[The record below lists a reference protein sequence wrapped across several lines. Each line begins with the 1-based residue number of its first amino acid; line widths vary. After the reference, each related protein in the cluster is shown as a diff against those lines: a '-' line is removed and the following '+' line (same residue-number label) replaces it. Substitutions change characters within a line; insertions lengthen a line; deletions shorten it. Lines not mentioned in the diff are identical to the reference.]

1 MKKYIII
8 ALVSGSVLT
17 SCGEY
22 NKVLKS
28 TDYEYKYEAAK
39 SYFGKGQNTKA
50 AAILEELITI
60 LKGTDKAEESLYML
74 GMTYYNQGDFITAS
88 HYFSTY
94 YNTYPRGT
102 YTEQARFYSGKALFL
117 DTPEPRLDQSSTYKA
132 IQELQ
137 MFMEYFPASN
147 RHQEAQQMIFDLQ
160 DKLVMKD
167 YMAAR
172 LYYDLGSY
180 TGNSSYSTTGNNYLA
195 CIVTA
200 QNALKDYPY
209 TKLREDISILLLR
222 AKYDMAKESVEE
234 KKEERMRDAIDEY
247 YAFKN
252 EFPESKYIKEVEN
265 IYKDAKKYVK
275 EINEYYKKTNAP
287 SNTITR
293 NMVELCE
300 DTGNVYETV
309 AIIGKRANQ
318 IAVEMKNDLSKKL
331 QEFASYNDN
340 LEEVFENREQIEI
353 SRYYEKLPKPT
364 LIAAQEYEE
373 GKVYYRNP
381 AKEKEK
387 LQ

>member
-60 LKGTDKAEESLYML
+60 LKGTDKAEESIYML

-275 EINEYYKKTNAP
+275 EINE
-287 SNTITR
+287 
-293 NMVELCE
+293 
-300 DTGNVYETV
+300 
-309 AIIGKRANQ
+309 
-318 IAVEMKNDLSKKL
+318 
-331 QEFASYNDN
+331 
-340 LEEVFENREQIEI
+340 
-353 SRYYEKLPKPT
+353 
-364 LIAAQEYEE
+364 
-373 GKVYYRNP
+373 
-381 AKEKEK
+381 
-387 LQ
+387 

>member
-172 LYYDLGSY
+172 LYYNLGSY

-275 EINEYYKKTNAP
+275 EINE
-287 SNTITR
+287 
-293 NMVELCE
+293 
-300 DTGNVYETV
+300 
-309 AIIGKRANQ
+309 
-318 IAVEMKNDLSKKL
+318 
-331 QEFASYNDN
+331 
-340 LEEVFENREQIEI
+340 
-353 SRYYEKLPKPT
+353 
-364 LIAAQEYEE
+364 
-373 GKVYYRNP
+373 
-381 AKEKEK
+381 
-387 LQ
+387 

>member
-234 KKEERMRDAIDEY
+234 EKEERMRDAIDEY

-275 EINEYYKKTNAP
+275 EINE
-287 SNTITR
+287 
-293 NMVELCE
+293 
-300 DTGNVYETV
+300 
-309 AIIGKRANQ
+309 
-318 IAVEMKNDLSKKL
+318 
-331 QEFASYNDN
+331 
-340 LEEVFENREQIEI
+340 
-353 SRYYEKLPKPT
+353 
-364 LIAAQEYEE
+364 
-373 GKVYYRNP
+373 
-381 AKEKEK
+381 
-387 LQ
+387 

>member
-252 EFPESKYIKEVEN
+252 EFPERKYIKEVEN

-275 EINEYYKKTNAP
+275 EINE
-287 SNTITR
+287 
-293 NMVELCE
+293 
-300 DTGNVYETV
+300 
-309 AIIGKRANQ
+309 
-318 IAVEMKNDLSKKL
+318 
-331 QEFASYNDN
+331 
-340 LEEVFENREQIEI
+340 
-353 SRYYEKLPKPT
+353 
-364 LIAAQEYEE
+364 
-373 GKVYYRNP
+373 
-381 AKEKEK
+381 
-387 LQ
+387 

>member
-252 EFPESKYIKEVEN
+252 EFPESK
-265 IYKDAKKYVK
+265 DAKKYVK
-275 EINEYYKKTNAP
+275 EINE
-287 SNTITR
+287 
-293 NMVELCE
+293 
-300 DTGNVYETV
+300 
-309 AIIGKRANQ
+309 
-318 IAVEMKNDLSKKL
+318 
-331 QEFASYNDN
+331 
-340 LEEVFENREQIEI
+340 
-353 SRYYEKLPKPT
+353 
-364 LIAAQEYEE
+364 
-373 GKVYYRNP
+373 
-381 AKEKEK
+381 
-387 LQ
+387 